1 MIHCERYLSGNFA
14 PIQNILPL
22 TPCTY
27 QGTIPYD
34 LAGGEYVRNGANP
47 VTDQDLGRAAHWFD
61 GDGMLSGV
69 IFHRRAGEKKVEP
82 EFVNQYVL
90 TDVYVSA
97 VTNTYLKTPILPS
110 IATLIDPLSSLFYI
124 ILRIFRTLLLTL
136 LSHLPGSDQAIK
148 RISVANTA
156 ILYHDGRALATCE
169 SGPPMHVALPGLET
183 VGWFNGRN
191 SEGEV
196 YGNASPGYGG
206 KGLFSFFREW
216 TTGHP
221 RVDPKT
227 LEMITFH
234 STFVPPF
241 ITYSVVPS
249 IADNAS
255 REKAFS
261 SREPMINASVP
272 GVRSAKMMHD
282 FGVSREHT
290 IIMDLPLSLD
300 PVNLAKN
307 KPVVAYDPAGR
318 SRFGVFPRHHPEL
331 TRWFETKACCIFHT
345 ANAWESRE
353 SRTEPE
359 GDRHVNL
366 LVCRMTSDSLVFS
379 AGDVVAPI
387 APKDIPDTDHEEEQ
401 CRLYFYQFDVSQWS
415 SDTRRVDSISQNRIL
430 HQWAL
435 SAVPFEFPTLR
446 TSVTMT
452 AARYIYGCSFS
463 GASFGVA
470 LAGGSGSKI
479 NSLVKF
485 DVQKLVEKGVQ
496 NPPKQVTGCLDIRTM
511 DEILASQDPYDPIK
525 VFRMPDGWYAQE
537 PRFVPRAYGIDED
550 DGWLLTYVFD
560 ESQLDRDGQCLAG
573 AQSELWIID
582 AKSMSNVVARIH
594 LPQRVPYGLHGTWFT
609 EDDIRNQRPI
619 AKTKVVLGPTLSHEI
634 SSPAWRGWMA
644 CRSALQKWLA

>member
-1 MIHCERYLSGNFA
+1 
-14 PIQNILPL
+14 
-22 TPCTY
+22 
-27 QGTIPYD
+27 
-34 LAGGEYVRNGANP
+34 
-47 VTDQDLGRAAHWFD
+47 
-61 GDGMLSGV
+61 MLSGV
-69 IFHRRAGEKKVEP
+69 IFHRRAGEKNVEP

-90 TDVYVSA
+90 TDVYISA
-97 VTNTYLKTPILPS
+97 VTNAYLKTPILPS

-124 ILRIFRTLLLTL
+124 ILRILRTLLLTL

-183 VGWFNGRN
+183 LGWFNGRK

-196 YGNASPGYGG
+196 CGSSGPGYGG
-206 KGLFSFFREW
+206 KGFSSFFREW

-221 RVDPKT
+221 RVDPQT
-227 LEMITFH
+227 MEMITFH

-241 ITYSVVPS
+241 INYSIVPS
-249 IADNAS
+249 VAC
-255 REKAFS
+255 FS
-261 SREPMINASVP
+261 SQEKERPSKEPMINLPVP
-272 GVRSAKMMHD
+272 GVHSAKMMHD
-282 FGVSREHT
+282 FGVSRKHT

-307 KPVVAYDPAGR
+307 KAVVAYDPTGR

-331 TRWFETKACCIFHT
+331 IRWFETKACCIFHT
-345 ANAWESRE
+345 ANAWESPKPQ
-353 SRTEPE
+353 TEPR
-359 GDRHVNL
+359 GARLVNL
-366 LVCRMTSDSLVFS
+366 LACRMTSDSLVFS

-387 APKDIPDTDHEEEQ
+387 APQDIPNAEREEEQ
-401 CRLYFYQFDVSQWS
+401 CRLYFYQFDLSQRPYRTDGS
-415 SDTRRVDSISQNRIL
+415 APNSENRIL
-430 HQWAL
+430 HQWAV
-435 SAVPFEFPTLR
+435 SAIPFEFPTLR
-446 TSVTMT
+446 ASVAMA

-485 DVQKLVEKGVQ
+485 DIQSLIGKGVR
-496 NPPKQVTGCLDIRTM
+496 NPPKQITGCLDIRTM
-511 DEILASQDPYDPIK
+511 DEILISQDPHDPIK

-537 PRFVPRAYGIDED
+537 PRFVPRADGIDED
-550 DGWLLTYVFD
+550 DGWLLSYVFD
-560 ESQLDRDGQCLAG
+560 ESQLDEDGQCRAD
-573 AQSELWIID
+573 AKSELWIID

-609 EDDIRNQRPI
+609 EDEIRNQRPI
-619 AKTKVVLGPTLSHEI
+619 VKTKKVPAPNLHHRGA
-634 SSPAWRGWMA
+634 SPAWRGWMA
-644 CRSALQKWLA
+644 CRSIMERWLA